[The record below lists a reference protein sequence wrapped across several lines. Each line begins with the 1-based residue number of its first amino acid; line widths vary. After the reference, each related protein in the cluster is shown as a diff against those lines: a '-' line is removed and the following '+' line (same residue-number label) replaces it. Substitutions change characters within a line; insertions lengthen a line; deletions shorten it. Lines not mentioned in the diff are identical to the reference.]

1 MDFVKIPTKPEKFN
15 HQFTPEAE
23 LRGKQLRDFVFAG
36 NALFTLLNE
45 ETGNHVTF
53 KVKKHKE
60 DDVWFVNTLATHNYV
75 HIGTCF
81 SDKKFKVKTNGIL
94 NQNDR
99 RVEVFS
105 WMLDKFFNNQEKY
118 PMVKVYHHGYCGSC
132 GKTLTTPESIKSG
145 IGPVCGGK
153 MRKANR

>member
-1 MDFVKIPTKPEKFN
+1 MDFVKIPTKQEKFN

-23 LRGKQLRDFVFAG
+23 LRGKNFRDFVFAG

-60 DDVWFVNTLATHNYV
+60 DDIWFVNTLSGHNYV

-81 SDKKFKVKTNGIL
+81 SNKEFKVKTNGFI
-94 NQNDR
+94 NPDVQKVGIFN
-99 RVEVFS
+99 
-105 WMLDKFFNNQEKY
+105 WMLEKFFHNQDKY
-118 PMVKVYHHGYCGSC
+118 PMIKVYHHGRCGAC
-132 GKTLTTPESIKSG
+132 NKTLTTPKSIKSG
-145 IGPVCGGK
+145 IGPICGR
-153 MRKANR
+153 RKK